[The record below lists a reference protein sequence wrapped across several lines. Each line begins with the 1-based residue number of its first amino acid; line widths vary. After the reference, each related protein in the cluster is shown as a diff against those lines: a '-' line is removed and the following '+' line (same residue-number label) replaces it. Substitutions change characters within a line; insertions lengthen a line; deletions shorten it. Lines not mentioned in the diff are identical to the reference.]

1 MLELMYLDLK
11 DKVKLFLKNKKG
23 SDDKNTGS
31 AMAMIF
37 AVVIGSLLITA
48 MFGFFNR
55 DFLPVIFSKLL
66 NILNY
71 NGG

>member
-1 MLELMYLDLK
+1 MINLIYLK
-11 DKVKLFLKNKKG
+11 LKNELKSFVKNKRA

-55 DFLPVIFSKLL
+55 DFLPVIFSKLM